1 MKRLLLVVLAVLT
14 AVPAFAIEVYN
25 NGTDTKVE
33 INGSIRGFIG
43 YGWGETPSSTA
54 TSYSTADG
62 MMMGLQNN
70 SRVGVQFQ
78 VGKFSGQFEIGAR
91 EKTMINE
98 TADRIGVRHA
108 WGAYTTDGG
117 HMFKFGKTSTLTSSV
132 GYLSDIF
139 DTDGSLNGYGG
150 GIIMSRRFMMQYSAG
165 GLLKG
170 LSIQLIEDD
179 TLTTN
184 LMLYDG
190 TTYTTNTLNK
200 QEYIPRIVVS
210 YDKKYDN
217 LMYKLALSYTAVNG
231 MNSTADTAGFNR
243 WSTVNVFGLV
253 FATKANFLD
262 KRMHVSVYGRFGVNE
277 DLYNEQYNRMYIGGA
292 NHTNISAN
300 TAGTYGFMGKNNL
313 FIPVMTTA
321 SVTAGGDVNNI
332 YRIAVTAEAGYKLTK
347 KLGIVAGAGYQGT
360 LSDSNMDFSGV
371 GKIYNINSYAI
382 FLQMPYTLNK
392 YLMFTPQIAYY
403 GNSAT
408 YDPIT
413 ASKYDVYQSGF
424 VAVAQLR
431 VTF

>member
-14 AVPAFAIEVYN
+14 AMPAFAIEVYN
-25 NGTDTKVE
+25 NGSDTKVE
-33 INGSIRGFIG
+33 INGSIRGFVG

-62 MMMGLQNN
+62 MMMGLQTN

-78 VGKFSGQFEIGAR
+78 VGNFSGQFEIGAR
-91 EKTMINE
+91 ERTMITE
-98 TADRIGVRHA
+98 AMSYAGIRHA
-108 WGAYTTDGG
+108 WGAYTTDSG

-150 GIIMSRRFMMQYSAG
+150 GIIMSRRFMIQYSPG
-165 GLLKG
+165 GILKG
-170 LSIQLIEDD
+170 LSFQLIEDD
-179 TLTTN
+179 TNNQTGGTGSLADTGLTN
-184 LMLYDG
+184 
-190 TTYTTNTLNK
+190 

-231 MNSTADTAGFNR
+231 ANGNTTGSR
-243 WSTVNVFGLV
+243 WSTANVFGLV

-277 DLYNEQYNRMYIGGA
+277 DLYGEQLNRMYMGGS
-292 NHTNISAN
+292 NHTNIGGTN
-300 TAGTYGFMGKNNL
+300 AGTYGFMGKNNL
-313 FIPVMTTA
+313 FIPVSPTA
-321 SVTAGGDVNNI
+321 SIGTNGEVNNI

-360 LSDSNMDFSGV
+360 LSDTNMDSSAT
-371 GKIYNINSYAI
+371 GKIYNINSYA
-382 FLQMPYTLNK
+382 FFVQMPYVLNK

-408 YDPIT
+408 YDPLT
-413 ASKYDVYQSGF
+413 AAKYDVYQSGL
-424 VAVAQLR
+424 VLVAQMR